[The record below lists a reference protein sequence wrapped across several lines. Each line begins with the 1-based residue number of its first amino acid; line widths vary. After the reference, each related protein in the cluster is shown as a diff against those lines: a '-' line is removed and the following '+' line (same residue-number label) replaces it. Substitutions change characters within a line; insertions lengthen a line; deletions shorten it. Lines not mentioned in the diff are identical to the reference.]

1 MLWVLAYRAAD
12 VYNLDVYSGRILSAA
27 KGELLMFGRFGMGEL
42 LIILVIV
49 LVVFGPK
56 KLPEIG
62 KSLGEAIRQ
71 FKGATESDKKEEN

>member
-1 MLWVLAYRAAD
+1 
-12 VYNLDVYSGRILSAA
+12 
-27 KGELLMFGRFGMGEL
+27 MFGRLGMGEL

-62 KSLGEAIRQ
+62 KSLGDAIRQ
-71 FKGATESDKKEEN
+71 FKGAAEDSKPEKKEEN